1 MTQCPCGSG
10 QDLDRCCAPYID
22 GNPAPT
28 AEALLRSRYTAYVLG
43 NVDYIAH
50 TMSMDIR
57 DTFDQIEAENTVA
70 RTTWQGLEIREIAD
84 GGEDDDSGTVE
95 FTARFEMGGENRVH
109 HERANFR
116 REDGKW
122 MVGTG

>member
-57 DTFDQIEAENTVA
+57 DTFDQIEAENKTTTAERSSSRRALKWAA
-70 RTTWQGLEIREIAD
+70 RTAFITNGRIFGVKTENGW
-84 GGEDDDSGTVE
+84 SGP
-95 FTARFEMGGENRVH
+95 AR
-109 HERANFR
+109 
-116 REDGKW
+116 
-122 MVGTG
+122 